1 MSPELTQ
8 AVLLCRNLPTPA
20 GIAMRIIALAQ
31 HARETGVIPDVQPV
45 APVERAEQTRVLPD
59 TPVGSR

>member
-20 GIAMRIIALAQ
+20 GIAMRIIALA
-31 HARETGVIPDVQPV
+31 
-45 APVERAEQTRVLPD
+45 
-59 TPVGSR
+59 